1 MNLEKLGS
9 DQAKTHKK
17 SKYLD
22 LALYAFG
29 GLGLEVVIMMIEG
42 IFYGTNNY
50 REWGMSGTLLHWVIT
65 CIVWGSM
72 SYLLYR
78 QAYKGGFD
86 LLKYRERP
94 TAAALCGV
102 VVLICICLSISYIS
116 WGGQFKVVAEFG
128 SKINTYGQMGWIA
141 YIFQYIYY
149 FFETVLVLLIIAFGQ
164 QYGELTF
171 RLKPKWGSM
180 IPWGGI
186 ICGISWGIVH
196 MLTKGSLS
204 TGLVAAFC
212 SVLYGMTYLLMKK
225 NVRYAYLMITL
236 MFVL

>member
-1 MNLEKLGS
+1 MNLEELRNDKN
-9 DQAKTHKK
+9 TNHKK
-17 SKYLD
+17 GKYLD

-42 IFYGTNNY
+42 MLHGNNNY
-50 REWGMSGTLLHWVIT
+50 REWGMSGAVLHWVIT

-72 SYLLYR
+72 SYLLYS
-78 QAYKGGFD
+78 QARKGGFD
-86 LLKYRERP
+86 LLKYKEKP
-94 TAAALCGV
+94 TNLALV
-102 VVLICICLSISYIS
+102 RVFLLICICLGISYVS
-116 WGGQFKVVAEFG
+116 WGGEFKVIGEFS

-149 FFETVLVLLIIAFGQ
+149 LFETVLVLLIIAFGQ

-171 RLKPKWGSM
+171 RLKSKWSSR

-212 SVLYGMTYLLMKK
+212 SILYGITYLLVKK

>member
-9 DQAKTHKK
+9 DQVKTHKK
-17 SKYLD
+17 GKYLN

-42 IFYGTNNY
+42 MLYGTTNY
-50 REWGMSGTLLHWVIT
+50 REWGISGTLIHWSIT

-72 SYLLYR
+72 SYLLY
-78 QAYKGGFD
+78 QEAYKDGFD
-86 LLKYRERP
+86 LLNYKEKP
-94 TAAALCGV
+94 TIRALALV
-102 VVLICICLSISYIS
+102 FLFMCICLIISYIS
-116 WGGQFKVVAEFG
+116 WGGQLKFIGEFS
-128 SKINTYGQMGWIA
+128 SKMSTYGQMGWIA

-149 FFETVLVLLIIAFGQ
+149 LFETVLVLLIIAFGQ
-164 QYGELTF
+164 HYGELTF
-171 RLKPKWGSM
+171 KLKSKWSSM

-196 MLTKGSLS
+196 LLTKGSLS

-212 SVLYGMTYLLMKK
+212 SILYGMTYVLVKK
-225 NVRYAYLMITL
+225 NISYAYPIITL
-236 MFVL
+236 MFIL